1 MLLLA
6 QLLQIVR
13 ELVYKLSL
21 YCLLHNGFVDF
32 LLPLEPFLKHS
43 CSISTFIWWWC
54 CFSPVLFL
62 YSISL
67 VSCQSHYPNPQILYI
82 CVLFFSTYFTF
93 LLSVFLWIK
102 SILFPFHS
110 SSSSPSPFL
119 YFFFLHKNE
128 SLKLQFTFIRR
139 FITL

>member
-1 MLLLA
+1 MLLLT

-13 ELVYKLSL
+13 ELVYKLSP
-21 YCLLHNGFVDF
+21 YCLLLNGFVAF

-43 CSISTFIWWWC
+43 CSISTFIWCC

-62 YSISL
+62 CSISL
-67 VSCQSHYPNPQILYI
+67 VSCQSHYPKPQILYF

-93 LLSVFLWIK
+93 LLSVFPWIK

-110 SSSSPSPFL
+110 SFSSPSPFL
-119 YFFFLHKNE
+119 YFFFLHQNE
-128 SLKLQFTFIRR
+128 SLKFQFTFLRL